1 MSIETANA
9 IIDQEI
15 EYAQDKRVKRSFSN
29 IKQAANEIHKQSK
42 DITVVSLGE
51 YISDNGLKSPTTRTM
66 YNDKRY
72 ELAINNFIAL
82 NRGGNKTTPKNTDNN
97 KNIPA
102 GTLVEIAN
110 LKKKVKVLS
119 NIINKNFAQQAETGL
134 ISLDEII
141 KNRPESGDD
150 ATLFSAK
157 GVLTHTQ
164 TKAIK
169 TIFNALLEVSDV
181 VKLTSNGPSQR
192 LIDKDTGQSILNP
205 TELKGLL
212 SLIKKY

>member
-15 EYAQDKRVKRSFSN
+15 EEAQDKRVKRSFSN
-29 IKQAANEIHKQSK
+29 IKQAANEIHGQKK
-42 DITVVSLGE
+42 DITIVSLGE
-51 YISDNGLKSPTTRTM
+51 YITDNGLKSPTTRTM

-72 ELAINNFIAL
+72 EQAINSFIAL
-82 NRGGNKTTPKNTDNN
+82 NRGGNKASPKNTDKN

-102 GTLVEIAN
+102 GTLIEIAN

-119 NIINKNFAQQAETGL
+119 NIINKNFAQQSDTGL

-141 KNRPESGDD
+141 KHRPESGDD

-157 GVLTHTQ
+157 GVLTQTQ
-164 TKAIK
+164 TKAIQ
-169 TIFNALLEVSDV
+169 TIFNTLLEVENAIE
-181 VKLTSNGPSQR
+181 LTPKGASQR
-192 LIDKDTGQSILNP
+192 LIDKDTKQSVLNP
-205 TELKGLL
+205 TELKALL
-212 SLIKKY
+212 SLIE

>member
-15 EYAQDKRVKRSFSN
+15 EDAQDKRVKRSFSN
-29 IKQAANEIHKQSK
+29 IKQAANEIHKQGK

-51 YISDNGLKSPTTRTM
+51 YITDNGLKSPTARTM

-72 ELAINNFIAL
+72 EQAINNFIAL
-82 NRGGNKTTPKNTDNN
+82 NRGGNKTSPKNTDKN
-97 KNIPA
+97 KKIPA

-110 LKKKVKVLS
+110 LKKKVNILS
-119 NIINKNFAQQAETGL
+119 NIINKNFAQQSETGL

-157 GVLTHTQ
+157 GALTHTQ
-164 TKAIK
+164 IKAVKI
-169 TIFNALLEVSDV
+169 IFNTLLEVSDV
-181 VKLTSNGPSQR
+181 VYLTSKGPSQR
-192 LIDKDTGQSILNP
+192 LIDKETQQSILNP
-205 TELKGLL
+205 TELKALF
-212 SLIKKY
+212 SLIE